1 MSESTRKKMLYA
13 ALVVAI
19 IWGVYNFVPK
29 SQVSTITTSKPAV
42 SRDARPAATSASF
55 TRIDKTI
62 NVADMKLKGWGSDP
76 FRAGNKKTANKKA
89 PKKVWKLS
97 GIVFNEFNPL
107 AIINGK
113 SIGVGDLIEG
123 AKVLKIE
130 RKKVVIVYDGNS
142 ISLSVSKG

>member
-1 MSESTRKKMLYA
+1 MSESTRRKILYA
-13 ALVVAI
+13 ALVGAI

-29 SQVSTITTSKPAV
+29 SQKSTAIASKPAV
-42 SRDARPAATSASF
+42 SRQAPPAATSASF
-55 TRIDKTI
+55 ARIDKTI

-76 FRAGNKKTANKKA
+76 FRARNKKTANKKA

-97 GIVFNEFNPL
+97 GIVFNDFNPL

-113 SIGVGDLIEG
+113 SIGVGDIIEG

-130 RKKVVIVYDGNS
+130 RKKVVIEYAGKS
-142 ISLSVSKG
+142 ISLRVSKG

>member
-1 MSESTRKKMLYA
+1 MSENNRKKILYA
-13 ALVVAI
+13 ALVAAV

-29 SQVSTITTSKPAV
+29 SQIGTAPTSKPVV
-42 SRDARPAATSASF
+42 SRQAEPAVTSASF
-55 TRIDKTI
+55 ARIDKTI

-76 FRAGNKKTANKKA
+76 FRAGNRKIANKKA

-97 GIVFNEFNPL
+97 GIVFNDFNPL

-113 SIGVGDLIEG
+113 SIGVGDTIEG

-130 RKKVVIVYDGNS
+130 RKKVVIEYAGNN
-142 ISLSVSKG
+142 ISLWVSKG

>member
-1 MSESTRKKMLYA
+1 MSESTRRKILYA
-13 ALVVAI
+13 ALVGAI

-29 SQVSTITTSKPAV
+29 SQVSPATTSKPAV
-42 SRDARPAATSASF
+42 SRQAPSAALSATF
-55 TRIDKTI
+55 ARIDKTI

-76 FRAGNKKTANKKA
+76 FRARNKKTANKKA

-97 GIVFNEFNPL
+97 GIVFNDFNPL

-113 SIGVGDLIEG
+113 SIGVGDMIDG
-123 AKVLKIE
+123 AKVVKIE
-130 RKKVVIVYDGNS
+130 RKKVVIEYAGNS